1 VDFEVEF
8 YCGAFRNIILKRVP
22 DQPFSELYG
31 KEGFMKKIAFLLS
44 LALVILCASLRL
56 GSAGVA
62 IPAASL
68 LDILP
73 DGTAVALIDFQK
85 VANSSLWA
93 AINAQDD
100 MKRAINKAQS
110 EMTDLGLKLSDLH
123 TVALVFSPAG
133 ANEPTIALNGSFDQ
147 SDLLARL
154 RTSPRFNLTSE
165 RYKGFD
171 IYKTT
176 PKPEA
181 TTSTKQ
187 SDNKQRSASDIKHS
201 STNETSFVFYDPS
214 TVVVGSTKS
223 VRSSVDVKA
232 GDAQSLAQ
240 NSKFAEAL
248 LQNPGAAVRFALA
261 VTPGMTEGLRT
272 SEFPLPEFST
282 ISLVFGTIDVASGID
297 LNATLRSDNAEHA
310 KAIADKLNGLLSMVK
325 GFVVLG
331 GDAKMG
337 AIAEALKS
345 VTIVNSDA
353 DVKIT
358 GNLPMDL
365 LNTLLS
371 SSATKN

>member
-1 VDFEVEF
+1 
-8 YCGAFRNIILKRVP
+8 
-22 DQPFSELYG
+22 
-31 KEGFMKKIAFLLS
+31 MKKVSFLTILAIIA
-44 LALVILCASLRL
+44 LCANMRL
-56 GSAGVA
+56 GAAGVA
-62 IPAASL
+62 KPAASL

-85 VANSSLWA
+85 IANSALWT
-93 AINAQDD
+93 AINAQEDV
-100 MKRAINKAQS
+100 KRAINKTQS

-123 TVALVFSPAG
+123 TVALVFPPAG
-133 ANEPTIALNGSFDQ
+133 ANEPTIALNGAFDQ

-154 RTSPRFNLTSE
+154 RTSSRFNLTSE
-165 RYKGFD
+165 KYKGFD
-171 IYKTT
+171 IYKAT

-181 TTSTKQ
+181 TTSTRQ
-187 SDNKQRSASDIKHS
+187 SDNKQRSASDIKAS
-201 STNETSFVFYDPS
+201 NSTETSFVFYDPS

-223 VRSSVDVKA
+223 VRSSVDVKT

-248 LQNPGAAVRFALA
+248 LQNPGAAVRFALV
-261 VTPGMTEGLRT
+261 VTPGMAEGLRT
-272 SEFPLPEFST
+272 SDLPLPEFST

-325 GFVVLG
+325 GLVVLG

-345 VTIVNSDA
+345 VSIVNSDV

-365 LNTLLS
+365 LNTLMS
-371 SSATKN
+371 SSARKN